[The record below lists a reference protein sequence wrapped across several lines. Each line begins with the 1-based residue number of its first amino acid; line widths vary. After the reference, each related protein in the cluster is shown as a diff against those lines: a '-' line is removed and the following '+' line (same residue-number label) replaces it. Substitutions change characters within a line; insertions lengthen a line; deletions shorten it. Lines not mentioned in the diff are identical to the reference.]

1 MSNRKLSNK
10 QKRMNELMRK
20 ANASAKAIIANEQQR
35 NAAQLRLNVPTNKLY
50 TSLISEY
57 YRNHLKG

>member
-10 QKRMNELMRK
+10 QKHMNELMRK